1 MKTINKTMNTDLL
14 KLIDKIKATVRDL
27 DDEGIVHPLID
38 KIYDQLAE
46 MEDIIYQ
53 DEESNGDDSDSAY
66 FE

>member
-1 MKTINKTMNTDLL
+1 MNTDLL